1 MKWTWG
7 ASPLHP
13 KAAELISGVLPD
25 NSYSRTRGLPF
36 RRSQKQQRERV
47 FDPPFSRFL
56 KCLICLY
63 NCVGSGWNN
72 VSLWFFALHHEV
84 LSPSRLWNLVL
95 LYLVLPYSV
104 DRRASIK
111 CLDKLKL
118 FWLVYNVCYNVSWT
132 VVDFNFYPEKMHAPR
147 QVSCAF
153 CPCWELDGILIS
165 AIKTS
170 NTSLNH
176 FQDFQRNNSIGE
188 CTKIN
193 ENCS

>member
-7 ASPLHP
+7 DSPLHP
-13 KAAELISGVLPD
+13 KAAELISGALPD
-25 NSYSRTRGLPF
+25 NSYSRTVDLFPNTASR
-36 RRSQKQQRERV
+36 KKV
-47 FDPPFSRFL
+47 FDPPFPRFL

-111 CLDKLKL
+111 CLDKLKF

-147 QVSCAF
+147 QASCAF
-153 CPCWELDGILIS
+153 AL
-165 AIKTS
+165 A
-170 NTSLNH
+170 
-176 FQDFQRNNSIGE
+176 
-188 CTKIN
+188 
-193 ENCS
+193 ENLTEF

>member
-1 MKWTWG
+1 MTKW
-7 ASPLHP
+7 S
-13 KAAELISGVLPD
+13 
-25 NSYSRTRGLPF
+25 
-36 RRSQKQQRERV
+36 
-47 FDPPFSRFL
+47 
-56 KCLICLY
+56 ICFY

-72 VSLWFFALHHEV
+72 VSLWFFAMHHEV

-111 CLDKLKL
+111 CLDKLKF

-147 QVSCAF
+147 QASCAF

-165 AIKTS
+165 AIKTTPRYIILKTFKGTTRS
-170 NTSLNH
+170 VNVLK
-176 FQDFQRNNSIGE
+176 RIGPAVNFKLLCFSA
-188 CTKIN
+188 CTGSARPNGFSTWAWWTAIN
-193 ENCS
+193 I